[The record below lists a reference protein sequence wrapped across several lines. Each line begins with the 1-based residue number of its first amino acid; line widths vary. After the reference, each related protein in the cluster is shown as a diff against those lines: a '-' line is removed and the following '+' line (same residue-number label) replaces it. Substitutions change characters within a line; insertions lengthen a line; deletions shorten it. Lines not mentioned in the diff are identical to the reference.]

1 MDPFVVVSFS
11 KKVFR
16 TRVIRHSL
24 NPQWDE
30 KLLFH
35 VRKHEE
41 TYEVKFAVL
50 DWDKLTG
57 NDQIGE
63 VSLPLNELMV
73 NAPQADPVTG
83 LYAEGVETPDD
94 MKEFV
99 LNLSMSK
106 ESTWEAKHSPKL
118 ILRWVSTPHLVVL
131 LLIVQPPERSI
142 SRTMHSA
149 SVSGG
154 RISNHTTST
163 KQARS
168 LASSCNLCSTP

>member
-41 TYEVKFAVL
+41 NYEVKFAVL

-63 VSLPLNELMV
+63 ISLPLNELMAS
-73 NAPQADPVTG
+73 APHPDPVTG
-83 LYAEGVETPDD
+83 LYAEGVESPED

-118 ILRWVSTPHLVVL
+118 ILRYV
-131 LLIVQPPERSI
+131 PP
-142 SRTMHSA
+142 
-149 SVSGG
+149 
-154 RISNHTTST
+154 
-163 KQARS
+163 
-168 LASSCNLCSTP
+168 